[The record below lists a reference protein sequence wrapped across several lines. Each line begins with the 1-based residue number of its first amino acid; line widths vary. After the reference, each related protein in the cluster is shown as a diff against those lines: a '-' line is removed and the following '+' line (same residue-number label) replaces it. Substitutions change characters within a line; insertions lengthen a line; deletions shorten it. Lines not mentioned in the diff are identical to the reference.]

1 MFDTGDVSHP
11 LPQSLLAEAEP
22 FDDLLPEEAFPGD
35 SSPGEVGS
43 RPVLWAVPSLA
54 EAARRVRT
62 TTLAV
67 DRALPVLEAL
77 DGLLPDGLR
86 RGVTVEVSGTG
97 ARSVALALMA
107 RATGTGSW
115 AVVVGDGDLGL
126 AAAAEVGVALERL
139 VVVDAPG
146 REQWAPVVAT
156 FVGAVDL
163 VLVSPRHRPS
173 IGDVRRLAA
182 RCRERGSVLVR
193 LSSESSGFPGVGRL
207 VGDWPGRLD
216 LRFSVDEAVWDGPH
230 GGQGRLRSRRVEVSV
245 TGRGLPTEGRRDTLL
260 LPGPSGV
267 PAHP

>member
-1 MFDTGDVSHP
+1 M
-11 LPQSLLAEAEP
+11 L
-22 FDDLLPEEAFPGD
+22 
-35 SSPGEVGS
+35 
-43 RPVLWAVPSLA
+43 RAVPSLA
-54 EAARRVRT
+54 EAARRVRP

-67 DRALPVLEAL
+67 DRTLPVLEAL

-86 RGVTVEVSGTG
+86 RGITVGVSGTG

-115 AVVVGDGDLGL
+115 VVVVGDGDLGL
-126 AAAAEVGVALERL
+126 AAAAEVGVALDRL

-163 VLVSPRHRPS
+163 VLVSPGHRPS
-173 IGDVRRLAA
+173 MGDVRRLAA
-182 RCRERGSVLVR
+182 RCRERGSVLVH
-193 LSSESSGFPGVGRL
+193 LSPESPGSPGVGRL

-216 LRFSVDEAVWDGPH
+216 LRFSVDGAVWDGPH

>member
-1 MFDTGDVSHP
+1 MSRP

-35 SSPGEVGS
+35 SSLEEAGS
-43 RPVLWAVPSLA
+43 GPVLRAVPSLN
-54 EAARRVRT
+54 EAVRRVRPT
-62 TTLAV
+62 MLAV

-77 DGLLPDGLR
+77 DGLLPNGLR

-97 ARSVALALMA
+97 ARSLALALVA
-107 RATGTGSW
+107 RATGIGSW
-115 AVVVGDGDLGL
+115 VVVVGDGDLGL

-139 VVVDAPG
+139 VVVDAPN

-163 VLVSPRHRPS
+163 VLVSPGHRPS
-173 IGDVRRLAA
+173 MGDVRRLEA
-182 RCRERGSVLVR
+182 RCRERGSVLVH
-193 LSSESSGFPGVGRL
+193 LSPGSPGVGRL
-207 VGDWPGRLD
+207 VDDWPGRLD
-216 LRFSVDEAVWDGPH
+216 LRFSVDGAAWDGPH

-245 TGRGLPTEGRRDTLL
+245 TGRGFPTEGRRDTLL